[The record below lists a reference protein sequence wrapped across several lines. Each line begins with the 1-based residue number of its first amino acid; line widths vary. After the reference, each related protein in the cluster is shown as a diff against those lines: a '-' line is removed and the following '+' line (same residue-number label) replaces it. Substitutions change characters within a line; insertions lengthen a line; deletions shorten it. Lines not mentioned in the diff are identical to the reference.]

1 MTSTAKP
8 WIAHYS
14 PDSRW
19 DAELPRFAVHEMLF
33 DTVAR
38 FGPRPALDFLGRT
51 ISYDELGQLVRRAAA
66 GFQKLG
72 VKPGVHVGLYL
83 PNTPHYFI
91 AFYGVLAAGGTIV
104 NYSPLDAARVLAHKI
119 EDSQTDILVTLNLTV
134 LYPQMGALLGASRL
148 KTLVVGAFGD
158 YSASPAAVEADM
170 RGKGLWCDVP
180 VDDRHLS
187 FDALLDNDGSYVSHP
202 MGALDKTLAAL
213 QYTGGTTG
221 LPKGAMLTHANM
233 STACSQ
239 VIEASRGEPPVL
251 VPGEERMLVI
261 LPLFHIFA
269 LVAAVLFGTR
279 LGAHMFLHA
288 RFDATEALRALA
300 KHRITMLSGV
310 PTMFT
315 AIVNHPE
322 VSTTDLSALKYAGSG
337 GAPIPEEVSRR
348 FEAITGTIATD
359 GWGMTE
365 TTALGTLSPFKGPV
379 KYGSCG
385 MPASNIDIRF
395 VSVDDPAVAV
405 PYGERG
411 EICIKGPNVMV
422 GYWNQPDATRDA
434 FTADG
439 YFRTG
444 DVGVMDE
451 EGYVRIVDRTKDMLL
466 CSGYNVYPRV
476 IEEAIYQHPS
486 VEEACVIGVP
496 DEYRGQS
503 PKAFVKLR
511 AGAPE
516 LTLDELK
523 LFLKDRIGKHE
534 MVQALEL
541 RDGLPKTPVGK
552 LSKRELV
559 EEEARKRGV

>member
-1 MTSTAKP
+1 
-8 WIAHYS
+8 
-14 PDSRW
+14 
-19 DAELPRFAVHEMLF
+19 
-33 DTVAR
+33 
-38 FGPRPALDFLGRT
+38 
-51 ISYDELGQLVRRAAA
+51 
-66 GFQKLG
+66 
-72 VKPGVHVGLYL
+72 
-83 PNTPHYFI
+83 
-91 AFYGVLAAGGTIV
+91 
-104 NYSPLDAARVLAHKI
+104 
-119 EDSQTDILVTLNLTV
+119 
-134 LYPQMGALLGASRL
+134 
-148 KTLVVGAFGD
+148 
-158 YSASPAAVEADM
+158 
-170 RGKGLWCDVP
+170 
-180 VDDRHLS
+180 
-187 FDALLDNDGSYVSHP
+187 
-202 MGALDKTLAAL
+202 
-213 QYTGGTTG
+213 
-221 LPKGAMLTHANM
+221 
-233 STACSQ
+233 
-239 VIEASRGEPPVL
+239 
-251 VPGEERMLVI
+251 MLVI